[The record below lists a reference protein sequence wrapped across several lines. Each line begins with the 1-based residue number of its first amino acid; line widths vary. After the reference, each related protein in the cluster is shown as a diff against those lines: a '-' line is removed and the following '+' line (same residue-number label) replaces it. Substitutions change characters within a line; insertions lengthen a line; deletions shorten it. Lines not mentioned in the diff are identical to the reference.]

1 MLLSVQQI
9 VCTTNMLMLLFVQQ
23 IYLCYCLYNKYDY
36 AIVCTTNMLVI
47 VCTTNIL
54 TLLSVQQICNVLRTF
69 QSTVKPVLRGHIW
82 DKAKVVF

>member
-36 AIVCTTNMLVI
+36 AIVCTTNMLM
-47 VCTTNIL
+47 
-54 TLLSVQQICNVLRTF
+54 LLSVQQIYLRYCLYNKYAMF
-69 QSTVKPVLRGHIW
+69 YALFRVQSNLY
-82 DKAKVVF
+82 

>member
-1 MLLSVQQI
+1 MLMLLSVQQI
-9 VCTTNMLMLLFVQQ
+9 C
-23 IYLCYCLYNKYDY
+23 LCYCLYNKYAY
-36 AIVCTTNMLVI
+36 VI

-54 TLLSVQQICNVLRTF
+54 MLLSVQQICNVLRAF